1 MQTVARGPQD
11 GVKLVELFGG
21 VRKKKVFLYFSSGNA
36 LLMTVQLNESTA
48 KQVRARFRQS
58 SLHLQYVHIL

>member
-36 LLMTVQLNESTA
+36 LKSECQ
-48 KQVRARFRQS
+48 
-58 SLHLQYVHIL
+58 